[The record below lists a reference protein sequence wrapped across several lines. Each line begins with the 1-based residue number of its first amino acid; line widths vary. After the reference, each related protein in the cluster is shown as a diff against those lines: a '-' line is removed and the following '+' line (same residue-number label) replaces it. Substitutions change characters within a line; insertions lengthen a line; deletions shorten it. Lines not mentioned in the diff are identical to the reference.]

1 MKEYE
6 GYRVTDRS
14 KSQEA
19 LELIKRRIFRQTF
32 DTGKHTSRS
41 KRQALPYNQ
50 LK

>member
-19 LELIKRRIFRQTF
+19 LELIKLLGIFGMF
-32 DTGKHTSRS
+32 ID
-41 KRQALPYNQ
+41 
-50 LK
+50 